1 MSKMNHNFI
10 PNHSLSLKQPF
21 ELVHGLRLG
30 LPSFVGHSLNVI
42 VFERNPLASF
52 SSCFSL
58 RFVKQLKANFLIGFS
73 KHAST
78 FPDPSRM
85 LHLSHLRTFYHS

>member
-1 MSKMNHNFI
+1 
-10 PNHSLSLKQPF
+10 
-21 ELVHGLRLG
+21 
-30 LPSFVGHSLNVI
+30 
-42 VFERNPLASF
+42 
-52 SSCFSL
+52 L